1 MKNRP
6 LPPLEDLREALDYNP
21 NTGIIIW
28 KKPTSNCV
36 KVGREAG
43 GYRNLLWCPTVRVEK
58 TIGFQGHRYL
68 LSRIIYFMYHGIDPS
83 ELAIDHIDRNPLNNK
98 ISNLRL
104 ATMSQNQCNKKV
116 QTNNKSGVTG
126 VYLRSDTNK
135 WTASIQ
141 LSGKKIVLGCY
152 QTKEEARQARI
163 EAEKKYF
170 GKFRRQD

>member
-21 NTGIIIW
+21 DTGIVIW
-28 KKPTSNCV
+28 KKPTSTCV

-43 GYRNLLWCPTVRVEK
+43 GYRSLLWCPTVRVEK

-83 ELAIDHIDRNPLNNK
+83 ELAIDHIDGNPLNNK

-104 ATMSQNQCNKKV
+104 ATIRQNSFNKKL
-116 QTNNKSGVTG
+116 QINNKSGVRG
-126 VYLRSDTNK
+126 VYFRNDTNK

-141 LSGKKIVLGCY
+141 LSGKKVVLGCY

>member
-1 MKNRP
+1 
-6 LPPLEDLREALDYNP
+6 
-21 NTGIIIW
+21 
-28 KKPTSNCV
+28 
-36 KVGREAG
+36 
-43 GYRNLLWCPTVRVEK
+43 
-58 TIGFQGHRYL
+58 
-68 LSRIIYFMYHGIDPS
+68 MYHGIDPS
-83 ELAIDHIDRNPLNNK
+83 ELAIDHIDGNPLNNK

-126 VYLRSDTNK
+126 VYFINDTNK

-141 LSGKKIVLGCY
+141 LSGKKVVLGCY

>member
-21 NTGIIIW
+21 DTGIVIW

-43 GYRNLLWCPTVRVEK
+43 GYRSLLWCSTVRVERS
-58 TIGFQGHRYL
+58 IGFQGHKYL

-83 ELAIDHIDRNPLNNK
+83 EFTIDHIDGTPLNNK

-104 ATMSQNQCNKKV
+104 ATIRQNSFNKKL
-116 QTNNKSGVTG
+116 QINNKSGVRG
-126 VYLRSDTNK
+126 VYFRNDTNK
-135 WTASIQ
+135 WTVSIH
-141 LSGKKIVLGCY
+141 LSGKKIALGCY
-152 QTKEEARQARI
+152 QTKEDAIKARK
-163 EAEKKYF
+163 EAEIKYY

>member
-1 MKNRP
+1 MKFKP
-6 LPPLEDLREALDYNP
+6 LPPLEELKEYLDYNP
-21 NTGIIIW
+21 DTGIIIW
-28 KKPTSNCV
+28 KKITSNRV

-43 GYRNLLWCPTVRVEK
+43 GYRSLLWCPTVRVEK

-68 LSRIIYFMYHGIDPS
+68 LSRIIYFMYHGEDPA
-83 ELAIDHIDRNPLNNK
+83 ELTIDHIDGNPLNNK

-104 ATMSQNQCNKKV
+104 ATKGQNSCNKKL
-116 QTNNKSGVTG
+116 QINNKSGVSG
-126 VYLRSDTNK
+126 VYFRNDINK

-141 LSGKKIVLGCY
+141 VCGKKTTLGY
-152 QTKEEARQARI
+152 WWTKKEAIQARK